1 MKVNKAR
8 KVYMPESE
16 ILATISKT
24 GMSVKRLEVQVETM
38 ARDYTGV
45 SDLEI
50 RGVNANVDFDGG
62 RTAMIKKLNELSAKE
77 GQLRRLK
84 TAMETKSIS
93 VSDLLK
99 TPQFYDRIDKIYTN
113 ISNKYESLNPEQEKW
128 FLEQINGDETY
139 DEIYEYYSK
148 AHDLNFDEKEE
159 ESDDTDNLLSPEEQ
173 MRQFGIID

>member
-1 MKVNKAR
+1 MKVSKAR

-24 GMSVKRLEVQVETM
+24 GMAVKRLEVQVETM
-38 ARDYTGV
+38 AKDYTGM

-50 RGVNANVDFDGG
+50 RGVNANVEFNGG
-62 RTAMIKKLNELSAKE
+62 KTAMIKKLNELTAKE

-84 TAMETKSIS
+84 IAMETKSIS
-93 VSDLLK
+93 ASDVLK

-113 ISNKYESLNPEQEKW
+113 ISNKYESLSPEQEAW

-148 AHDLNFDEKEE
+148 AHDLNFEE
-159 ESDDTDNLLSPEEQ
+159 EEEENNDAENLLSPEEQ

>member
-24 GMSVKRLEVQVETM
+24 GMAVKRLEVQVEMM
-38 ARDYTGV
+38 ARDYTGMD
-45 SDLEI
+45 DLEI
-50 RGVNANVDFDGG
+50 RGADANVDFGG
-62 RTAMIKKLNELSAKE
+62 GKTAMIKKLNELSAKE

-84 TAMETKSIS
+84 IAMETKSIS
-93 VSDLLK
+93 ASDVLK

-113 ISNKYESLNPEQEKW
+113 ISNKYESLSPEQEKW

-148 AHDLNFDEKEE
+148 AHDLSFDEGEE
-159 ESDDTDNLLSPEEQ
+159 ESDDADNLLSPEEQ

>member
-24 GMSVKRLEVQVETM
+24 GMAVKRLEVQVETM
-38 ARDYTGV
+38 ARDYTGMN
-45 SDLEI
+45 DLEI

-62 RTAMIKKLNELSAKE
+62 KTAMIKKLNELSAKE

-93 VSDLLK
+93 ASNLLK

-148 AHDLNFDEKEE
+148 AHDLSFDEE